1 MYEVSSVTGNKVTAA
16 AAIKATHQSQ
26 QDSIYPSSPG
36 GKVTDMPLAT
46 TVKNQMLKLLRRS
59 KSTRSHSQNR
69 ETDMVIPNKRYSV
82 LANPHHS
89 VPNGHAVAM
98 VDPYPMAM
106 GVVSNGTGRNLPV
119 PEKKSSS
126 TRIRD
131 TPRERHQSQSRR
143 VRSSQVNFARVDLP
157 STPPPLPKRDTPRG
171 VTFRVPVLQA
181 NKCLLLLKKGNK
193 VNTMKLAF
201 LFRLCNHYSLYLYG
215 FESPPLPLS
224 ALRNVF
230 YISPGINLSIR
241 LWVPCE
247 VE

>member
-69 ETDMVIPNKRYSV
+69 EKDMVIPNKRYSV
-82 LANPHHS
+82 LANPQHS

-119 PEKKSSS
+119 PEKKSVS

-131 TPRERHQSQSRR
+131 TPRERYQSSQSRK
-143 VRSSQVNFARVDLP
+143 VRSSQVKFLIVIPPRKLDL
-157 STPPPLPKRDTPRG
+157 LDILW
-171 VTFRVPVLQA
+171 VTFSVR
-181 NKCLLLLKKGNK
+181 
-193 VNTMKLAF
+193 
-201 LFRLCNHYSLYLYG
+201 
-215 FESPPLPLS
+215 
-224 ALRNVF
+224 ALHA
-230 YISPGINLSIR
+230 
-241 LWVPCE
+241 E
-247 VE
+247 